1 MKMFSNSES
10 NSDSEYT
17 GSIKPYMFE
26 PVESNVDNATAV
38 KTPPKVGQASQVV
51 SEWLAVFLSSDVRDA
66 FATDVKFAS

>member
-1 MKMFSNSES
+1 
-10 NSDSEYT
+10 
-17 GSIKPYMFE
+17 MFE

-51 SEWLAVFLSSDVRDA
+51 SEWLAFFLSSDVRDA

>member
-1 MKMFSNSES
+1 MISGVDES

-51 SEWLAVFLSSDVRDA
+51 SE
-66 FATDVKFAS
+66 VKDRRFEAASKW